1 MLRINTSSRISY
13 KNININVRSK
23 SISIEIYE
31 PALLCRTIKSIKAY
45 LTVNIS
51 TCKHKN
57 TNTNT
62 NTKVNY
68 PNDKSVAEQNYLLIA
83 STYDFT

>member
-1 MLRINTSSRISY
+1 MRS
-13 KNININVRSK
+13 KNIT
-23 SISIEIYE
+23 IEIYE

-62 NTKVNY
+62 KVNY
-68 PNDKSVAEQNYLLIA
+68 PNDKSVAEQNYLLIV
-83 STYDFT
+83 STYDFPQHW

>member
-13 KNININVRSK
+13 KNININMRSK
-23 SISIEIYE
+23 NITIEIYE

-62 NTKVNY
+62 KVNY